1 MKKKYLFWLG
11 GAFVLVI
18 AGAFFL
24 KTSKSAVI
32 SDSITA
38 ADSQDE
44 NFSEEEAAFQSDE
57 EMTVQ
62 QLAIVDLKKIAS
74 QSKAG
79 KNIESRIAEINN
91 KSKIELSEL
100 ESKIK
105 TLEENR
111 VSDINAGRTADDM
124 LVALYDKVR
133 SERYRISEAYRN
145 AISNLEK
152 EIRKIIATVAQEKK
166 LKIVVISDAVVYSS
180 KDCLDLSDEIVSR
193 MNQECPEIKVTLE
206 GRKDNGQ

>member
-24 KTSKSAVI
+24 KTYKSAVI
-32 SDSITA
+32 SDSV
-38 ADSQDE
+38 DSQDE

-133 SERYRISEAYRN
+133 SERYRISEAYKN

-152 EIRKIIATVAQEKK
+152 ESRKIIATVAQEKK

-180 KDCLDLSDEIVSR
+180 KDCLDLTDEIVSR

>member
-24 KTSKSAVI
+24 KTYKSAVI
-32 SDSITA
+32 SDSV
-38 ADSQDE
+38 DSQDE

-133 SERYRISEAYRN
+133 SERYRISEAYKN

-180 KDCLDLSDEIVSR
+180 KDCLDLTDEIVSR